1 MENLGLW
8 PDIISFSQS
17 GENDELRMWSLWTM
31 SSAAHHNPKVQD
43 ALLAHAVLPQAL
55 STLESETSSQAVRQ
69 KSVLLVSGT
78 PSQVPYY

>member
-8 PDIISFSQS
+8 PDIISFSQPS
-17 GENDELRMWSLWTM
+17 ENDELRMWSLWTM

-43 ALLAHAVLPQAL
+43 ALLGHAVLPQAL
-55 STLESETSSQAVRQ
+55 STLESDTTQAVRQ

-78 PSQVPYY
+78 LHQVTYY